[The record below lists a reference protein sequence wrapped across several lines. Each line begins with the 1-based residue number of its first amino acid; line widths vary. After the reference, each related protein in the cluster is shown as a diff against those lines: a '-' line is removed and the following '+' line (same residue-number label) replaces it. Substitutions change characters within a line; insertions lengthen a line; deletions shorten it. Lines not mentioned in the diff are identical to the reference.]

1 VLHGATACETAW
13 RALANSTEGDHPLD
27 RTRLNDICL
36 CAISQLNYELRWRCW
51 TAFRRSR
58 ASPVRT
64 ASVRACPV
72 WGGAASASVA
82 PMSSAISGVLV
93 GDEELPANLGRHA
106 SRECTIVFRRH
117 RPRRRTIQYSRDAS
131 DGIDRPRRTGY
142 PPSRVWRSV
151 LPRQCRFAR
160 N

>member
-1 VLHGATACETAW
+1 VTVLDCVSKIA
-13 RALANSTEGDHPLD
+13 
-27 RTRLNDICL
+27 RLSGSDGFGPRLPGLRGRRVSKRGPDELSDI
-36 CAISQLNYELRWRCW
+36 
-51 TAFRRSR
+51 
-58 ASPVRT
+58 
-64 ASVRACPV
+64 
-72 WGGAASASVA
+72 GGF
-82 PMSSAISGVLV
+82 GR
-93 GDEELPANLGRHA
+93 DEELPANLGRHA

-160 N
+160 NDG